1 MKKLKLINVCTIAAF
16 ILMSLSTLV
25 TPFSETF
32 DPTNGKKFMNY
43 MVFVLF
49 WGGLIAAIAATLI
62 ASSARRKLYGNNI
75 SGLPGIISF
84 FKNKESII
92 SIIVCIIGI
101 IALLTSGLFSARLK
115 IILQF
120 SGLFCSVLG
129 FSLHCVFDGLNYRA
143 LKYKKETNKNEE
155 ETK

>member
-1 MKKLKLINVCTIAAF
+1 MKKLKLMNIVTIAAF
-16 ILMSLSTLV
+16 SLMSVSILM
-25 TPFSETF
+25 TPFSATF
-32 DPTNGKKFMNY
+32 DPTNGKKFVNY

-49 WGGLIAAIAATLI
+49 WGGLIAAIVSTVM
-62 ASSARRKLYGNNI
+62 ASSARKKINDNNK

-92 SIIVCIIGI
+92 SIVVCIIGI
-101 IALLTSGLFSARLK
+101 IALLVSGLFTARPK
-115 IILQF
+115 MVLQF
-120 SGLFCSVLG
+120 AGLFCSVLG